1 MYVCGY
7 HLRCWYIDRLE
18 NGGIKEIDG
27 YCHYCMGQ
35 NDKACNYS
43 VESSQHLQG
52 FLVIQLRSVGES
64 FCYHQKY

>member
-7 HLRCWYIDRLE
+7 HLRRWYIDRLE

-35 NDKACNYS
+35 NDKTCN
-43 VESSQHLQG
+43 HLRKTFQR
-52 FLVIQLRSVGES
+52 V
-64 FCYHQKY
+64 